1 MAIIPSDE
9 KVFMSTSST
18 NTTFGGSASTKAMQ
32 QWYTMGDITESVT
45 SVTLSGSGTPNYI
58 TKWVEDAGVISTTL
72 SDSVMYEDNAGIVIG
87 TDPLQDPNAVLT
99 LTGNISVMS
108 NSPTSGGSMFIGLGS
123 GYNTNGGT
131 GIQNTGVGVYTL
143 ANLTDGPSNTALGYK
158 ALELMTTGGRNVAIG
173 SWACQSNQTGIQNI
187 AIGAS
192 AMEDSDGGT
201 DNIAIGHNTMRNC
214 DTNNNVAVG
223 RGSLESLQGGFG
235 GNNTAIGYSAFSG
248 GPSHLY
254 ATAVGYQAGYPTT
267 GTVGSYTTSVYLGAF
282 SRPLPNVDSTNEI
295 VLGAETY
302 GNGTNTATYGN
313 TLIENHYFPGGN
325 IITSGSVKVA
335 DDAAAASATNV
346 GAIRYRSNANNSYQ
360 EMSMQTGATTYAWV
374 ITQQNTW

>member
-18 NTTFGGSASTKAMQ
+18 NTTFGGSAATKAMQ
-32 QWYTMGDITESVT
+32 KWYTMGDITESVT

-58 TKWVEDAGVISTTL
+58 TKWVQDAGVISTTL
-72 SDSVMYEDNAGIVIG
+72 SNSVMYEDNAGIVIG
-87 TDPLQDPNAVLT
+87 PDALQDSNAVLT
-99 LTGNISVMS
+99 LTGNINIKS
-108 NSPTSGGSMFIGLGS
+108 NSPTSEGSIFIGFGS
-123 GYNTNGGT
+123 GYTNGGT
-131 GIQNTGVGVYTL
+131 GGRNTAIGLLTMK
-143 ANLTDGPSNTALGYK
+143 NLTDGSSNTALGYK
-158 ALELMTTGGRNVAIG
+158 ALEFVTTGKNNVAIG
-173 SWACQSNQTGIQNI
+173 YFAANANETGWQNI
-187 AIGAS
+187 AIGHVAYGDAVAAS
-192 AMEDSDGGT
+192 N
-201 DNIAIGHNTMRNC
+201 NIALGHNSLRRC
-214 DTNNNVAVG
+214 QQSNNVAIG
-223 RGSLESLQGGFG
+223 QNALTDLKTGG
-235 GNNTAIGYSAFSG
+235 GNNTAIGISAFQG
-248 GPSHLY
+248 GLAHLY

-335 DDAAAASATNV
+335 NDAAAASATNV

>member
-18 NTTFGGSASTKAMQ
+18 NTTFGGSAATKAMQ
-32 QWYTMGDITESVT
+32 KWYTMGDITESVT

-58 TKWVEDAGVISTTL
+58 TKWVQDAGVISTTL
-72 SDSVMYEDNAGIVIG
+72 SNSVMYEDNAGIVIG
-87 TDPLQDPNAVLT
+87 PDTLQDSNAVLT
-99 LTGNISVMS
+99 LTGNINIKS
-108 NSPTSGGSMFIGLGS
+108 NSPTSDGSMFIGIGS
-123 GYNTNGGT
+123 GRNTNGGT
-131 GIQNTGVGVYTL
+131 GGQNTAIGLSTMK
-143 ANLTDGPSNTALGYK
+143 NLTDGSSNTALGYR
-158 ALELMTTGGRNVAIG
+158 ALEFVTTGKNNVAIG
-173 SWACQSNQTGIQNI
+173 YFAANANETGWQNI
-187 AIGAS
+187 AIGHVAYGDAVAAS
-192 AMEDSDGGT
+192 N
-201 DNIAIGHNTMRNC
+201 NIALGHNSLRRC
-214 DTNNNVAVG
+214 QQSNNVAIG
-223 RGSLESLQGGFG
+223 FNALLALQTGG
-235 GNNTAIGYSAFSG
+235 GNNTAIGISAFQG
-248 GPSHLY
+248 GPAHNY
-254 ATAVGYQAGYPTT
+254 ATAVGYQAGFPTT

>member
-18 NTTFGGSASTKAMQ
+18 NTTFGGSAATKAMQ

-87 TDPLQDPNAVLT
+87 PDTLQDPNAVLT
-99 LTGNISVMS
+99 LTGNINIKS
-108 NSPTSGGSMFIGLGS
+108 NSPTSDGSMFIGIGS
-123 GYNTNGGT
+123 GRNTNGGT
-131 GIQNTGVGVYTL
+131 GGRNTAIGLLTL
-143 ANLTDGPSNTALGYK
+143 ANLTDGDVNTALGYK
-158 ALELMTTGGRNVAIG
+158 ALESCTTGRRNIAIG
-173 SWACQSNQTGIQNI
+173 YFAGNGNQTGQQNI
-187 AIGAS
+187 AIGS
-192 AMEDSDGGT
+192 QAMEASQGGV
-201 DNIAIGHNTMRNC
+201 DNIAIGEQSLRNC
-214 DTNNNVAVG
+214 DTPNNVAVG
-223 RGSLESLQGGFG
+223 RQTLAGLNGGFG
-235 GNNTAIGYSAFSG
+235 SNNTAIGYSALSG

>member
-18 NTTFGGSASTKAMQ
+18 NTTFGGSAATKAMQ

-58 TKWVEDAGVISTTL
+58 TKWVQDAGVISTTL
-72 SDSVMYEDNAGIVIG
+72 SNSVMYEDNAGIVIG
-87 TDPLQDPNAVLT
+87 PDALQDSNAVLT
-99 LTGNISVMS
+99 LTGNINIKS
-108 NSPTSGGSMFIGLGS
+108 NSPTSDGSMFIGIGS
-123 GYNTNGGT
+123 GRNTNGGT
-131 GIQNTGVGVYTL
+131 GGQNTAIGLGTMK
-143 ANLTDGPSNTALGYK
+143 NLTDGSSNTALGYK
-158 ALELMTTGGRNVAIG
+158 ALEFVTTGKNNVAIG
-173 SWACQSNQTGIQNI
+173 CFAATANETGWQNI
-187 AIGAS
+187 AIGGS
-192 AMEDSDGGT
+192 AYGDAVAGVN
-201 DNIAIGHNTMRNC
+201 NIALGHNSLRRCQTS
-214 DTNNNVAVG
+214 NNVAIG
-223 RGSLESLQGGFG
+223 QNALTDLKTGG
-235 GNNTAIGYSAFSG
+235 GNNTAIGISAFQG
-248 GPSHLY
+248 GLAHLY

>member
-18 NTTFGGSASTKAMQ
+18 NTTFGGSAATKAMQ
-32 QWYTMGDITESVT
+32 KWYTMGDITESVT

-58 TKWVEDAGVISTTL
+58 TKWVQDAGVISTTL
-72 SDSVMYEDNAGIVIG
+72 SNSVMYEDNAGIVIG
-87 TDPLQDPNAVLT
+87 PDALQDSNAVLT
-99 LTGNISVMS
+99 LTGNINIKS
-108 NSPTSGGSMFIGLGS
+108 NSPTSDGSMFIGIGS
-123 GYNTNGGT
+123 GRNTNGGT
-131 GIQNTGVGVYTL
+131 GGQNTAIGLSTMK
-143 ANLTDGPSNTALGYK
+143 NLTDGSSNTALGYR
-158 ALELMTTGGRNVAIG
+158 ALEFVTTGKNNVAIG
-173 SWACQSNQTGIQNI
+173 YFAANANETGWQNI
-187 AIGAS
+187 AIGHVAYGDAVAAS
-192 AMEDSDGGT
+192 N
-201 DNIAIGHNTMRNC
+201 NIALGHNSLRRC
-214 DTNNNVAVG
+214 QQSNNVAIG
-223 RGSLESLQGGFG
+223 FIALSGLETGG
-235 GNNTAIGYSAFSG
+235 GNNTAIGINALSSG
-248 GPSHLY
+248 AAHNY
-254 ATAVGYQAGYPTT
+254 ATAVGYQAGVTT
-267 GTVGSYTTSVYLGAF
+267 GLYMNRVTSVYLGAF

>member
-18 NTTFGGSASTKAMQ
+18 NTTFGGSAATKAMQ
-32 QWYTMGDITESVT
+32 KWYTMGDITESVT

-58 TKWVEDAGVISTTL
+58 TKWVQDAGVISTTL
-72 SDSVMYEDNAGIVIG
+72 SNSVMYEDNAGIVIG
-87 TDPLQDPNAVLT
+87 PDALQDSNAVLT
-99 LTGNISVMS
+99 LTGNINIKS
-108 NSPTSGGSMFIGLGS
+108 NSPTSDGSMFIGIGS
-123 GYNTNGGT
+123 GRNTNGGT
-131 GIQNTGVGVYTL
+131 GGQNTAIGLSTMK
-143 ANLTDGPSNTALGYK
+143 NLTDGSSNTALGYR
-158 ALELMTTGGRNVAIG
+158 ALEFVTTGKNNVAIG
-173 SWACQSNQTGIQNI
+173 YFAANANETGWQNI
-187 AIGAS
+187 AIGHVAYGDAVAAS
-192 AMEDSDGGT
+192 N
-201 DNIAIGHNTMRNC
+201 NIALGHNSLRRC
-214 DTNNNVAVG
+214 QQSNNVAIG
-223 RGSLESLQGGFG
+223 FNALLALQTGG
-235 GNNTAIGYSAFSG
+235 GNNTAIGISAFQG
-248 GPSHLY
+248 GPAHNY
-254 ATAVGYQAGYPTT
+254 ATAVGYQAGFPTT
-267 GTVGSYTTSVYLGAF
+267 GTVGSYTTSVYLGSF

>member
-18 NTTFGGSASTKAMQ
+18 NTTFGGSAATKAMQ
-32 QWYTMGDITESVT
+32 KWYTMGDITESVT

-58 TKWVEDAGVISTTL
+58 TKWVQDAGVISTTL
-72 SDSVMYEDNAGIVIG
+72 SNSVMYEDNAGIVIG
-87 TDPLQDPNAVLT
+87 PDALQDSNAVLT
-99 LTGNISVMS
+99 LTGNINIKS
-108 NSPTSGGSMFIGLGS
+108 NSPTSDGSMFIGIGS
-123 GYNTNGGT
+123 GRNTNGGT
-131 GIQNTGVGVYTL
+131 GGQNTAIGLSTMK
-143 ANLTDGPSNTALGYK
+143 NLTDGSSNTALGYR
-158 ALELMTTGGRNVAIG
+158 ALEFVTTGKNNVAIG
-173 SWACQSNQTGIQNI
+173 YFAANANETGWQNI
-187 AIGAS
+187 AIGHVAYGDAVAAS
-192 AMEDSDGGT
+192 N
-201 DNIAIGHNTMRNC
+201 NIALGHNSLRRC
-214 DTNNNVAVG
+214 QQSNNVAIG
-223 RGSLESLQGGFG
+223 QNALLALETGG
-235 GNNTAIGYSAFSG
+235 GNNTAIGINAISG
-248 GPSHLY
+248 GAAHNY
-254 ATAVGYQAGYPTT
+254 ATAVGYQSGYPT
-267 GTVGSYTTSVYLGAF
+267 GPVGSYTTSVYLGAF